1 MRPVLYKLLIKKP
14 PGMMSAGGASSM
26 CEQCASK
33 PLRAWEKKKGR
44 EKERN
49 ARQLN
54 VKNKIK
60 RGQRKETN
68 TESGARRR
76 IFVGVLRSMGSARVG
91 CPMRFADGTLHQSV
105 LGRL

>member
-1 MRPVLYKLLIKKP
+1 MVYKRFMRKCNACFGHEARLYKLLIKKP
-14 PGMMSAGGASSM
+14 PGMMSAGGAPSM

-60 RGQRKETN
+60 RG
-68 TESGARRR
+68 
-76 IFVGVLRSMGSARVG
+76 
-91 CPMRFADGTLHQSV
+91 
-105 LGRL
+105 

>member
-1 MRPVLYKLLIKKP
+1 MRKCHTCFGHEAHLYKLLIKKP

-33 PLRAWEKKKGR
+33 PLKGWEKRKWR

-54 VKNKIK
+54 VKK
-60 RGQRKETN
+60 
-68 TESGARRR
+68 
-76 IFVGVLRSMGSARVG
+76 
-91 CPMRFADGTLHQSV
+91 
-105 LGRL
+105 